1 MRFKVNQMNNIKNII
16 FDLGGVIINLDI
28 KATISSFN
36 ALTTVSFEEIYTQ
49 AKQTTL
55 FDLFDKGKI
64 EEKEFF
70 RELASKLNYK
80 GEHEHLLNAWNAM
93 LLDFPEERLDTLVE
107 AKSNYNTFL
116 LSNTNETHISV
127 FENNLY
133 QEHGVKHFSDY
144 FDGLYYSCRMG
155 MRKPDE
161 EIFEYVLTKNKLVPS
176 ETVFIDDSIQHVK
189 GAGNLGINAFL
200 LEKNMEINE
209 LLKQLNLL

>member
-1 MRFKVNQMNNIKNII
+1 MNNIKNII

-28 KATISSFN
+28 KATISAFN
-36 ALTTVSFEEIYTQ
+36 ALSSVKFEDIYTQ
-49 AKQTTL
+49 AQQTAL

-70 RELASKLNYK
+70 TELAKSLNYK
-80 GEHEHLLNAWNAM
+80 GNQEHLLNAWNAM
-93 LLDFPEERLDTLVE
+93 LLDFPEERLDVLID
-107 AKSNYNTFL
+107 AKQNYTTFL

-133 QEHGVKHFSDY
+133 QVHGIKHFSDY

-161 EIFEYVLTKNKLVPS
+161 EIFEYVLSKNKLVAS

-189 GAGNLGINAFL
+189 GAGNVGINAFL
-200 LEKNMEINE
+200 LEKNMEIND
-209 LLKQLNLL
+209 LLKQLKLL